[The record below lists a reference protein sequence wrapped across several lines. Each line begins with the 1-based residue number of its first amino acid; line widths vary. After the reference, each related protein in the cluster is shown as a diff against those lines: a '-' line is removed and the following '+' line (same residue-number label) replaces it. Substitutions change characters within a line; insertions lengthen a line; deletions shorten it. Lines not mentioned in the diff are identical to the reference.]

1 MDRGKTEIVKTVDEV
16 EAETG
21 QLVVVSNRLPI
32 VISRK
37 AGGNW
42 DIKAGSGG
50 LVTSLEHV
58 LREQAGTWIGWLGAS
73 GNLSGVEPALESAA
87 EGAGYQLAP
96 VPLTE
101 RQVEKYYFGFSNEII
116 WPLFH
121 DMVSRCNFDPSYWR
135 TYQEVNKRFA
145 ESIIDNTRAD
155 SFVWVQ
161 DYHLMLV
168 AEYLR
173 AAGDNRNLGYF
184 LHIPFPPLDIFIKLP
199 WRFQVL
205 RALLQFDTI
214 GFQTIRD
221 TRNFINCVRHMMKGT
236 RISRRADSYV
246 IDVFGREVTIGS
258 FPIGID
264 AEGFD
269 ARARSP
275 EVEQQTILLKEK
287 MPDRQLILGI
297 DRLDY
302 TKGIPERLYAFKDAL
317 SRYPEMIGNVSMIQV
332 VVPSREDVP
341 EYKTMK
347 DNVERLV
354 SSINGEFTRPGWVP
368 VHYLFRSL
376 SDIELSMY
384 YRASDISLVTPLK
397 DGMNL
402 IAKEYCASNV
412 DENGVLILSEFAG
425 SASQLRRGALL
436 VNPHDVIGTADAI
449 YRAYV
454 MPAHERRNRIRQLRR
469 IVERSD
475 VFWWT
480 NSFLNLAVN
489 REYRVVPSQ
498 DYFVPS
504 ADVHE
509 HAPSSDVYLRDDR
522 KSNGS
527 QRAH

>member
-1 MDRGKTEIVKTVDEV
+1 VKTVDQV
-16 EAETG
+16 ETDSK

-37 AGGNW
+37 GGGQW

-73 GNLSGVEPALESAA
+73 GNLTGVEPALASAS
-87 EGAGYQLAP
+87 EGAGYQLES

-101 RQVEKYYFGFSNEII
+101 RQVDQYYFGFSNEVI

-121 DMVSRCNFDPSYWR
+121 DMVSRCNFDPSYWS
-135 TYQEVNKRFA
+135 TYREVNQHFA
-145 ESIIDNTRAD
+145 TAILEHSDPG

-168 AEYLR
+168 ADYLR
-173 AAGDNRNLGYF
+173 ASGDSRNLGYF
-184 LHIPFPPLDIFIKLP
+184 LHIPFPPLDIFVKLP
-199 WRFQVL
+199 WRFAVL
-205 RALLQFDTI
+205 RSLLQYDTL

-236 RISRRADSYV
+236 RITRRADSYV
-246 IDVFGREVTIGS
+246 IDVYGRDVTVGA

-264 AEGFD
+264 FAGFD
-269 ARARSP
+269 ERARSP
-275 EVEQQTILLKEK
+275 EVEEATRSLREK

-302 TKGIPERLYAFKDAL
+302 TKGIPERLHAFRDVL
-317 SRYPEMIGNVSMIQV
+317 SRYPEMIGNVSLIQV
-332 VVPSREDVP
+332 VIPSREDVP

-347 DNVERLV
+347 ENVERLV

-368 VHYLFRSL
+368 VHYMFRSL
-376 SDIELSMY
+376 SAVELSAY

-454 MPAHERRNRIRQLRR
+454 MPETERRTRIRQLRR
-469 IVERSD
+469 IVDRSD

-480 NSFLNLAVN
+480 ESFLNLAMN
-489 REYRVVPSQ
+489 REYRVTPTQ
-498 DYFVPS
+498 DYYVPS
-504 ADVHE
+504 ADVQDN
-509 HAPSSDVYLRDDR
+509 APSSDLVLEDR
-522 KSNGS
+522 SVNGS
-527 QRAH
+527 RRQIQ

>member
-1 MDRGKTEIVKTVDEV
+1 MKTAYQV
-16 EAETG
+16 ESDTS

-37 AGGNW
+37 GGGKW

-73 GNLSGVEPALESAA
+73 GNLTGVEPALESAS
-87 EGAGYQLAP
+87 EGAGYQLES

-101 RQVEKYYFGFSNEII
+101 RQVEQYYFGFSNEII

-121 DMVSRCNFDPSYWR
+121 DMVSRCNFDPSYWK
-135 TYQEVNKRFA
+135 TYQEVNERFA
-145 ESIIDNTRAD
+145 ASILEHSDPG

-168 AEYLR
+168 AEFLR
-173 AAGDNRNLGYF
+173 AVGDKRKLGYF
-184 LHIPFPPLDIFIKLP
+184 LHIPFPPLDIFVKLP
-199 WRFQVL
+199 WRFPVL
-205 RALLQFDTI
+205 RALLQYDTL

-236 RISRRADSYV
+236 RITRRADSYV
-246 IDVFGREVTIGS
+246 VDIDGRELTVGA

-264 AEGFD
+264 SSGFD
-269 ARARSP
+269 GRARSK
-275 EVEQQTILLKEK
+275 EVEAATRSLREK
-287 MPDRQLILGI
+287 MPNRQLILGI

-302 TKGIPERLYAFKDAL
+302 TKGIPERLHAFRDAL
-317 SRYPEMIGNVSMIQV
+317 SRYPEMIGNVSMIQI

-347 DNVERLV
+347 EQVERLV

-368 VHYLFRSL
+368 VHYIFRSL
-376 SDIELSMY
+376 SDVELSAY
-384 YRASDISLVTPLK
+384 YRSSDISLVTPLK

-402 IAKEYCASNV
+402 IAKEFCASNV

-454 MPAHERRNRIRQLRR
+454 MPEAERRTRIRQLRR
-469 IVERSD
+469 TVERSD

-480 NSFLNLAVN
+480 ESFLNLAMN
-489 REYRVVPSQ
+489 REYRVTPTQ
-498 DYFVPS
+498 DYYVPS
-504 ADVHE
+504 ADIHDN
-509 HAPSSDVYLRDDR
+509 APSSALVLEDR
-522 KSNGS
+522 SRNGS
-527 QRAH
+527 SRRRR

>member
-1 MDRGKTEIVKTVDEV
+1 MKTLNRNGTD
-16 EAETG
+16 TG

-37 AGGNW
+37 SGGQW

-58 LREQAGTWIGWLGAS
+58 LREREGKWIGWLGAS
-73 GNLSGVEPALESAA
+73 GNLDGVEPALESAS
-87 EGAGYQLAP
+87 EGAGYQLES
-96 VPLTE
+96 VPLTARE
-101 RQVEKYYFGFSNEII
+101 VDKYYFGFSNEII

-121 DMVSRCNFDPSYWR
+121 DMVSRCNFDPSYWK
-135 TYQEVNKRFA
+135 TYQDVNKRFA
-145 ESIIDNTRAD
+145 GAISDHSEPD
-155 SFVWVQ
+155 SFIWVQ

-173 AAGDNRNLGYF
+173 LAGDTRKLGYF
-184 LHIPFPPLDIFIKLP
+184 LHIPFPPLDIFVKLP
-199 WRFQVL
+199 WRFQIL
-205 RALLQFDTI
+205 RALLNFDTL
-214 GFQTIRD
+214 GFQTLRD
-221 TRNFINCVRHMMKGT
+221 TRNFIGCVRHMIKGT
-236 RISRRADSYV
+236 RITRREDSYV
-246 IDVFGREVTIGS
+246 IDVLGREVSVGS

-264 AEGFD
+264 FAGFD
-269 ARARSP
+269 ARARSDDALR
-275 EVEQQTILLKEK
+275 VTRMLREK

-302 TKGIPERLYAFKDAL
+302 TKGIPERLHAFQNAMR
-317 SRYPEMIGNVSMIQV
+317 RYPELIGNVSLIQI

-347 DNVERLV
+347 ENVERLV
-354 SSINGEFTRPGWVP
+354 SEINGEFTRPGWVP

-376 SDIELSMY
+376 SDTELVAY

-402 IAKEYCASNV
+402 IAKEFCASNV

-436 VNPHDVIGTADAI
+436 INPHDVLGTADAI

-454 MPAHERRNRIRQLRR
+454 MGNAERRTRIRQLRR
-469 IVERSD
+469 TVERSD

-480 NSFLNLAVN
+480 DSFLRLAMEH
-489 REYRVVPSQ
+489 EYRVLPSQ

-504 ADVHE
+504 ADVHDN
-509 HAPSSDVYLRDDR
+509 APSSVVVFSDEAVNGMRDEYT
-522 KSNGS
+522 
-527 QRAH
+527 

>member
-1 MDRGKTEIVKTVDEV
+1 VKTLEDVD
-16 EAETG
+16 TG
-21 QLVVVSNRLPI
+21 SSQLVVVSNRLPI

-37 AGGNW
+37 SGGKW

-58 LREQAGTWIGWLGAS
+58 LREQAGTWIGWLGTS
-73 GNLSGVEPALESAA
+73 GNLAGVEPALESAS
-87 EGAGYQLAP
+87 EGAGYQLEP
-96 VPLTE
+96 VELTE
-101 RQVEKYYFGFSNEII
+101 RQVDQYYFGFSNEII

-121 DMVSRCNFDPSYWR
+121 DMVSRCNFDPAYWT

-145 ESIIDNTRAD
+145 DSIMDRTEPD

-168 AEYLR
+168 AEYMR
-173 AAGDNRNLGYF
+173 AASDARNLGYF
-184 LHIPFPPLDIFIKLP
+184 LHIPFPPLDVFIKLP
-199 WRFQVL
+199 WRFHVL
-205 RALLQFDTI
+205 RALLQYDTL

-236 RISRRADSYV
+236 RITRRADSYV
-246 IDVFGREVTIGS
+246 IDVFGREVTVGS

-264 AEGFD
+264 SEGFD
-269 ARARSP
+269 SRARSP
-275 EVEQQTILLKEK
+275 EVEQATLSLREK

-302 TKGIPERLYAFKDAL
+302 TKGIPERLYAFRNAL
-317 SRYPEMIGNVSMIQV
+317 SRYPEMIGNVSLIQV

-347 DNVERLV
+347 EHVERLV

-376 SDIELSMY
+376 SEVELSAY

-454 MPAHERRNRIRQLRR
+454 MPAQERRTRIRQLRR

-480 NSFLNLAVN
+480 ESFLNLAMN
-489 REYRVVPSQ
+489 HEYRVTPTQ

-504 ADVHE
+504 ADVQDF
-509 HAPSSDVYLRDDR
+509 APSSSVIFGEDS
-522 KSNGS
+522 SNGS
-527 QRAH
+527 RQVH

>member
-1 MDRGKTEIVKTVDEV
+1 MDRGEEVAMKTLEE
-16 EAETG
+16 EATNAN

-32 VISRK
+32 VVSRK
-37 AGGNW
+37 SGGAW

-58 LREQAGTWIGWLGAS
+58 LRQQAGTWIGWLGAS
-73 GNLSGVEPALESAA
+73 GNLAGVEPALESAS
-87 EGAGYQLAP
+87 EGAGYQLES

-101 RQVEKYYFGFSNEII
+101 REIDQYYFGFSNEII

-121 DMVSRCNFDPSYWR
+121 DMVSRCNFDPGYWR

-145 ESIIDNTRAD
+145 ESIAD
-155 SFVWVQ
+155 SADEGSFVWVQ

-173 AAGDNRNLGYF
+173 AAGQTRNLGYF

-205 RALLQFDTI
+205 RALLQYDTL

-221 TRNFINCVRHMMKGT
+221 TRNFISCVRHMMKGT
-236 RISRRADSYV
+236 RITRRADSYV
-246 IDVFGREVTIGS
+246 IDVFGREVTVGA

-264 AEGFD
+264 FESFD
-269 ARARSP
+269 SRARSD
-275 EVEQQTILLKEK
+275 EVEAATLSLREK

-302 TKGIPERLYAFKDAL
+302 TKGIPERLHAFRDAL
-317 SRYPEMIGNVSMIQV
+317 SRYPEMIGNVSLIQV

-347 DNVERLV
+347 ENVERLV

-376 SDIELSMY
+376 SAVELSAY
-384 YRASDISLVTPLK
+384 YRSSDISLVTPLK

-449 YRAYV
+449 YRAFV
-454 MPAHERRNRIRQLRR
+454 MPQSERRTRIRQLRR

-480 NSFLNLAVN
+480 DSFLNLAIH
-489 REYRVVPSQ
+489 REYRVTPTQ

-504 ADVHE
+504 ADVHDN
-509 HAPSSDVYLRDDR
+509 APSSALMLGDEA
-522 KSNGS
+522 SNGS
-527 QRAH
+527 RKRLF

>member
-1 MDRGKTEIVKTVDEV
+1 MSTVESGTT
-16 EAETG
+16 ASS

-37 AGGNW
+37 SGGLW
-42 DIKAGSGG
+42 DIKSGSGG
-50 LVTSLEHV
+50 LVTSLEHI
-58 LREQAGTWIGWLGAS
+58 LRERAGTWIGWLGAS
-73 GNLSGVEPALESAA
+73 GNLQGVEPALESAA
-87 EGAGYQLAP
+87 EGAGYQLEP
-96 VPLTE
+96 VPLTD
-101 RQVEKYYFGFSNEII
+101 RQIEQYYFGFSNEII

-121 DMVSRCNFDPSYWR
+121 DMVSRCNFDPSYWQ
-135 TYQEVNKRFA
+135 TYCEVNRRFA
-145 ESIIDNTRAD
+145 EAIADRTERD

-173 AAGDNRNLGYF
+173 ALGDMRSLGYF

-199 WRFQVL
+199 WRFQIL
-205 RALLQFDTI
+205 RALLQFDTL

-221 TRNFINCVRHMMKGT
+221 TRNFIGCVRHMMKGT
-236 RISRRADSYV
+236 RITRRADSYV
-246 IDVFGREVTIGS
+246 IDVYGREVSVGA

-264 AEGFD
+264 YEGFD
-269 ARARSP
+269 QRARSP
-275 EVEQQTILLKEK
+275 EVTEATDSLREK
-287 MPDRQLILGI
+287 LPDRHLILGI

-302 TKGIPERLYAFKDAL
+302 TKGIPERLYAFRNAL
-317 SRYPEMIGNVSMIQV
+317 ERYPEMIGNVSMIQV
-332 VVPSREDVP
+332 VIPSREDVP

-347 DNVERLV
+347 EQVERLV

-376 SDIELSMY
+376 SDVELSAY
-384 YRASDISLVTPLK
+384 YRASTISLVTPLK

-454 MPAHERRNRIRQLRR
+454 MPETERRTRIRQLRR
-469 IVERSD
+469 IIERSD

-480 NSFLNLAVN
+480 NSFLRLATQ
-489 REYRVVPSQ
+489 REYRVTPTQ
-498 DYFVPS
+498 EYFVPS
-504 ADVHE
+504 ADVYE
-509 HAPSSDVYLRDDR
+509 QAPSSDVFLETTS
-522 KSNGS
+522 SNGMPDGDG
-527 QRAH
+527 